1 MDKNNEIED
10 YIGTLNNIT
19 ADEMNG
25 LREWIACGGSIYD
38 NPFGICDEHGRQF
51 DYINAIRSTEY
62 MGQEMMPSKKD
73 DLFRE
78 EGYNLNMD
86 LLEYIDTL
94 DIANCIGSLTTFP
107 SLTGISIDLGIS
119 DAKLQ
124 NRLYTLFSIN
134 TQSNRKLTIKA
145 IRICLSAIREAEKSF
160 LDYIVD
166 YCMPDIGCVKS
177 GNHAVDILGKIIC
190 FLADV
195 Y

>member
-1 MDKNNEIED
+1 MDKNNEIKD
-10 YIGTLNNIT
+10 YIGTINNIT
-19 ADEMNG
+19 ADEKKG

-38 NPFGICDEHGRQF
+38 NPFGLCDEHGRQF
-51 DYINAIRSTEY
+51 DYVNAIRLAED
-62 MGQEMMPSKKD
+62 MEQETLTSKKD
-73 DLFRE
+73 VSLKE
-78 EGYNLNMD
+78 EGYSFNID

-94 DIANCIGSLTTFP
+94 DVTNCIGRLTTFP

-134 TQSNRKLTIKA
+134 TQSSRKLTVKA

-160 LDYIVD
+160 LDYIAD
-166 YCMPDIGCVKS
+166 YCMPDIGCIKS
-177 GNHAVDILGKIIC
+177 GNHAIDILGKIIC